1 MANMHDPVA
10 SGRRS
15 ALRAVAI
22 SAIVVGLVALAFVMQ
37 GPQQALAALVGG
49 MTMILGNALAAILA
63 LGGGI
68 QPARAAFAR
77 LLLGTLGKWALVV
90 GGLAIALGTWGLAPL
105 PTLAGV
111 VAGLLAYLL
120 GLNFGNRAKRE
131 R

>member
-1 MANMHDPVA
+1 MHDPVA
-10 SGRRS
+10 LGRRS

-22 SAIVVGLVALAFVMQ
+22 SAIAAGLVALAFVMQ
-37 GPQQALAALVGG
+37 GPSHALGAAAGG
-49 MTMILGNALAAILA
+49 AAMVLGNALAAFVA

-68 QPARAAFAR
+68 QTARAAFAR
-77 LLLGTLGKWALVV
+77 LLLGTMGKWVLVT
-90 GGLAIALGTWGLAPL
+90 GGLAIALGTWGLPPL

-111 VAGLLAYLL
+111 VVGLLAYLL

>member
-1 MANMHDPVA
+1 MHDPVA
-10 SGRRS
+10 LGRRS

-22 SAIVVGLVALAFVMQ
+22 SAIAAGLVALAFVMQ
-37 GPQQALAALVGG
+37 GPSHALGAAVGG
-49 MTMILGNALAAILA
+49 GTMVLGNALAALVA

-68 QPARAAFAR
+68 QTARAAFAR
-77 LLLGTLGKWALVV
+77 LLLGTMGKWMLVT
-90 GGLAIALGTWGLAPL
+90 GGLAIALGTWGLPPL

>member
-1 MANMHDPVA
+1 MHDPVA

-15 ALRAVAI
+15 ALRAVAL
-22 SAIVVGLVALAFVMQ
+22 SAIAVGLVALAFVMQ
-37 GPQQALAALVGG
+37 GPREALGAAAGG
-49 MTMILGNALAAILA
+49 VAMISGNALAAILA

-77 LLLGTLGKWALVV
+77 LVLGTIGKWVLVI
-90 GGLAIALGTWGLAPL
+90 GGLGIALGTWGLPPL

-111 VAGLLAYLL
+111 VVGLMAYLL
-120 GLNFGNRAKRE
+120 GLNFGSRAKRE

>member
-1 MANMHDPVA
+1 MHDPVA

-15 ALRAVAI
+15 ALRAVVI
-22 SAIVVGLVALAFVMQ
+22 SAIVAGLVALAFVMQ
-37 GPQQALAALVGG
+37 GPRQALAAAIGG
-49 MTMILGNALAAILA
+49 GTMVLGNALAAILA

-77 LLLGTLGKWALVV
+77 LLLGTVGKWVLVMGV
-90 GGLAIALGTWGLAPL
+90 LVFALGTWGLPPL

>member
-1 MANMHDPVA
+1 
-10 SGRRS
+10 
-15 ALRAVAI
+15 VAI
-22 SAIVVGLVALAFVMQ
+22 SAIIAGLVALAFVMQ
-37 GPQQALAALVGG
+37 GPRQALAAAIGG
-49 MTMILGNALAAILA
+49 GTMVLGNALAAILA

-77 LLLGTLGKWALVV
+77 LLLGTVGKWVLVMGV
-90 GGLAIALGTWGLAPL
+90 LVFALGTWGLPPL

>member
-1 MANMHDPVA
+1 MHDPVA
-10 SGRRS
+10 LGRRS

-22 SAIVVGLVALAFVMQ
+22 SAIVAGLVALAFVMQ
-37 GPQQALAALVGG
+37 GPRQALGAAAGG
-49 MTMILGNALAAILA
+49 AAMVLGNALAAILA

-68 QPARAAFAR
+68 QTARAAFAR
-77 LLLGTLGKWALVV
+77 LLLGTMGKWVLVM
-90 GGLAIALGTWGLAPL
+90 GGLAIALGTWGLPPL